1 MLDLCRCVS
10 GTICGIRFCCSTID
24 TVKSAKN
31 GRDGRT
37 RIIEGAL
44 RRFSQDGVS
53 ATTLASL
60 REESGVSVGSFYHH
74 FASKEHVFGVLY
86 ADTLRMYQE
95 VFLGELQRH
104 QGAKEG
110 IEAIVALHMRWCV
123 DNRERAHLLISE
135 RPPKRDEPGGVE
147 VSESRRAFFRQV
159 SDWWRPH
166 MKDGLLQPVPPTMCY
181 VLWLG
186 PATEMCRLWFAGA
199 YQPTQ
204 EEIAGLCEAAW
215 QSLRQRPVPA

>member
-1 MLDLCRCVS
+1 MGFRA
-10 GTICGIRFCCSTID
+10 ICGTRFWCPTID
-24 TVKSAKN
+24 SVKSVKS

-86 ADTLRMYQE
+86 ADTLRIYQE
-95 VFLGELQRH
+95 AFIAELRRH
-104 QGAKEG
+104 EGAREG
-110 IEAIVALHMRWCV
+110 VEAIVALHMAWCG

-135 RPPKRDEPGGVE
+135 RPPRREEPGGVE
-147 VSESRRAFFRQV
+147 VSESRRAFFKQV
-159 SDWWRPH
+159 SEWWRPH
-166 MKDGLLQPVPPTMCY
+166 MKAGLLQPVPPAMCY

-186 PATEMCRLWFAGA
+186 PATEMCRLWFGGA
-199 YQPTQ
+199 HHPTP
-204 EEIAGLCEAAW
+204 EEISGLCGAAW
-215 QSLRQRPVPA
+215 QSLRQWPA

>member
-1 MLDLCRCVS
+1 MKTHVS
-10 GTICGIRFCCSTID
+10 G
-24 TVKSAKN
+24 AKN

-86 ADTLRMYQE
+86 AEILTAYQQAF
-95 VFLGELQRH
+95 VAELVSHEDAR
-104 QGAKEG
+104 AG
-110 IEAIVALHMRWCV
+110 IEAVVAFHMSWACEHP
-123 DNRERAHLLISE
+123 ERARILVSE
-135 RPPKRDEPGGVE
+135 RPPRKNEPGGPE
-147 VSESRRAFFRQV
+147 AAEARRAFFRQV
-159 SDWWRPH
+159 ADWWRPH
-166 MKDGLLQPVPPTMCY
+166 MKNGLLQPVAPTMCY

-186 PATEMCRLWFAGA
+186 PAQEMCRLWFAGA
-199 YQPTQ
+199 HTPTDD
-204 EEIAGLCEAAW
+204 EIKGLGQAAW
-215 QSLRQRPVPA
+215 QSLRQSDREQ

>member
-1 MLDLCRCVS
+1 M
-10 GTICGIRFCCSTID
+10 
-24 TVKSAKN
+24 KSAKH

-86 ADTLRMYQE
+86 AEILQAYQE
-95 VFLGELQRH
+95 AFIGELTRH
-104 QGAKEG
+104 DDARSG
-110 IEAIVALHMRWCV
+110 IEAIVALHMAWCG
-123 DNRERAHLLISE
+123 DHPERARLLISE
-135 RPPKRDEPGGVE
+135 RPPRREEPGGPE
-147 VSESRRAFFRQV
+147 VNDARRAFFRQV
-159 SDWWRPH
+159 ADWWRPH
-166 MKDGLLQPVPPTMCY
+166 MKEGLLQPVHPTMCY

-186 PATEMCRLWFAGA
+186 PAQEMCRLWFAGA
-199 YQPTQ
+199 HQPTE
-204 EEIAGLCEAAW
+204 EEIRGLGEAAW
-215 QSLRQRPVPA
+215 NSLRMP

>member
-1 MLDLCRCVS
+1 MKS
-10 GTICGIRFCCSTID
+10 
-24 TVKSAKN
+24 VKS

-86 ADTLRMYQE
+86 TEILESYQE
-95 VFLGELQRH
+95 RFVAELVSH
-104 QGAKEG
+104 QEARDG
-110 IEAIVALHMRWCV
+110 IEAVVAFHMRWAGEHP
-123 DNRERAHLLISE
+123 ERARLLISE
-135 RPPKRDEPGGVE
+135 RPPRKQEPGGAE
-147 VSESRRAFFRQV
+147 VAQARHGFFRQV
-159 SDWWRPH
+159 SDWWKPH
-166 MKDGLLQPVPPTMCY
+166 MKNGVLQPVHATMCY

-186 PATEMCRLWFAGA
+186 PAQEMCRLWFAGA
-199 YQPTQ
+199 HTPTE
-204 EEIAGLCEAAW
+204 EEIKGLGAAAW
-215 QSLRQRPVPA
+215 QSLRVTSA

>member
-1 MLDLCRCVS
+1 MKS
-10 GTICGIRFCCSTID
+10 
-24 TVKSAKN
+24 VKS

-86 ADTLRMYQE
+86 TETLESYQQR
-95 VFLGELQRH
+95 FLAELVSHEEARD
-104 QGAKEG
+104 G
-110 IEAIVALHMRWCV
+110 IEGVVAFHMRWAGEQP
-123 DNRERAHLLISE
+123 ERARLLISE
-135 RPPKRDEPGGVE
+135 RPPRKQEPGGAE
-147 VSESRRAFFRQV
+147 VAQARHGFFRQV
-159 SDWWRPH
+159 ADWWKPH
-166 MKDGLLQPVPPTMCY
+166 MKNGRLQPVHTAMCY

-186 PATEMCRLWFAGA
+186 PTQEMCRLWFAGA
-199 YQPTQ
+199 HTPTE
-204 EEIAGLCEAAW
+204 EEIKGLGEAAW
-215 QSLRQRPVPA
+215 QSLRQRTEP

>member
-1 MLDLCRCVS
+1 M
-10 GTICGIRFCCSTID
+10 
-24 TVKSAKN
+24 KSAKN

-53 ATTLASL
+53 STTLASL

-86 ADTLRMYQE
+86 SEIQTMYQQT
-95 VFLGELQRH
+95 FLDELCRH
-104 QGAKEG
+104 ESAQGG
-110 IEAIVALHMRWCV
+110 IEAIVAMHMAWCGEHP
-123 DNRERAHLLISE
+123 ERARILISE
-135 RPPKRDEPGGVE
+135 RPPRRDEPGGPE
-147 VSESRRAFFRQV
+147 VAEARRAFFREV

-166 MKDGLLQPVPPTMCY
+166 MKDGVLRTVHPTMCY

-199 YQPTQ
+199 HQPT
-204 EEIAGLCEAAW
+204 EDEIGALCVAAW
-215 QSLRQRPVPA
+215 HSLRLA

>member
-1 MLDLCRCVS
+1 M
-10 GTICGIRFCCSTID
+10 
-24 TVKSAKN
+24 KSAKH

-86 ADTLRMYQE
+86 AEILQAYQE
-95 VFLGELQRH
+95 AFIGELTRH
-104 QGAKEG
+104 DDARRG
-110 IEAIVALHMRWCV
+110 IEAIVALHMSWCGEHP
-123 DNRERAHLLISE
+123 ERARLLISE
-135 RPPKRDEPGGVE
+135 RPPRREEPGGPE
-147 VSESRRAFFRQV
+147 VNDARRAFFRQV
-159 SDWWRPH
+159 ADWWRPH
-166 MKDGLLQPVPPTMCY
+166 MKEGLLQPVHPTMCY

-186 PATEMCRLWFAGA
+186 PAQEMCRLWFAGA
-199 YQPTQ
+199 HQPTE
-204 EEIAGLCEAAW
+204 EEIRGLGEAAW
-215 QSLRQRPVPA
+215 NSLRMP

>member
-1 MLDLCRCVS
+1 MRNKVLVQHHD
-10 GTICGIRFCCSTID
+10 D
-24 TVKSAKN
+24 VKSVKS

-86 ADTLRMYQE
+86 TEILESYQE
-95 VFLGELQRH
+95 RFVAELVSH
-104 QGAKEG
+104 QEARDG
-110 IEAIVALHMRWCV
+110 IEAVVAFHMRWAGEHP
-123 DNRERAHLLISE
+123 ERARLLISE
-135 RPPKRDEPGGVE
+135 RPPRKQEPGGAE
-147 VSESRRAFFRQV
+147 VAQARHGFFRQV
-159 SDWWRPH
+159 SDWWKPH
-166 MKDGLLQPVPPTMCY
+166 MKNGVLQPVHATMCY

-186 PATEMCRLWFAGA
+186 PAQEMCRLWFAGA
-199 YQPTQ
+199 HAPTE
-204 EEIAGLCEAAW
+204 EEIKGLGAAAW
-215 QSLRQRPVPA
+215 QSLRVTSA

>member
-1 MLDLCRCVS
+1 VTNAR
-10 GTICGIRFCCSTID
+10 T
-24 TVKSAKN
+24 

-60 REESGVSVGSFYHH
+60 RQESGVSVGSFYHH

-86 ADTLRMYQE
+86 VDILRMYYE
-95 VFLGELQRH
+95 AFLNELLRH
-104 QGAKEG
+104 EDARSG
-110 IEAIVALHMRWCV
+110 ITAIVAMHMKWCGEHP
-123 DNRERAHLLISE
+123 ERARVFISE
-135 RPPKRDEPGGVE
+135 RPPRRHEPGGTE
-147 VSESRRAFFRQV
+147 VAEARRAFLRKV

-166 MKDGLLQPVPPTMCY
+166 MQAGVLREINPTLCY

-186 PATEMCRLWFAGA
+186 PANEMCRLWFAGA
-199 YQPTQ
+199 HQPTE
-204 EEIAGLCEAAW
+204 EEIKDLGVAAW
-215 QSLRQRPVPA
+215 YALRQPRPGEPE

>member
-1 MLDLCRCVS
+1 M
-10 GTICGIRFCCSTID
+10 
-24 TVKSAKN
+24 KSAKH

-86 ADTLRMYQE
+86 AEILQAYQE
-95 VFLGELQRH
+95 AFIGELTRH
-104 QGAKEG
+104 DDARSG
-110 IEAIVALHMRWCV
+110 IEAIVALHMSWCGE
-123 DNRERAHLLISE
+123 NPERARLLISE
-135 RPPKRDEPGGVE
+135 RPPRREEPGGAE
-147 VSESRRAFFRQV
+147 VNDGRRAFFRQV
-159 SDWWRPH
+159 ADWWRPH
-166 MKDGLLQPVPPTMCY
+166 MKEGLLQPVHPTMCY

-186 PATEMCRLWFAGA
+186 PAQEMCRLWFAGA
-199 YQPTQ
+199 HQPTE
-204 EEIAGLCEAAW
+204 EEIRGLGEAAW
-215 QSLRQRPVPA
+215 NSLRMP

>member
-1 MLDLCRCVS
+1 
-10 GTICGIRFCCSTID
+10 
-24 TVKSAKN
+24 VKSAKH

-86 ADTLRMYQE
+86 AEILQVYQE
-95 VFLGELQRH
+95 AFIGELTRH
-104 QGAKEG
+104 DDARSG
-110 IEAIVALHMRWCV
+110 IEAIVALHMAWCG
-123 DNRERAHLLISE
+123 DHPERARLLISE
-135 RPPKRDEPGGVE
+135 RPPKREEPGGPE
-147 VSESRRAFFRQV
+147 VNDARRAFFRQV
-159 SDWWRPH
+159 ADWWRPH
-166 MKDGLLQPVPPTMCY
+166 MKEGLLQPVHPTMCY

-186 PATEMCRLWFAGA
+186 PAQEMCRLWFAGA
-199 YQPTQ
+199 HQPTE
-204 EEIAGLCEAAW
+204 EEIRGLGEAAW
-215 QSLRQRPVPA
+215 NSLRMA

>member
-1 MLDLCRCVS
+1 MQHHD
-10 GTICGIRFCCSTID
+10 D
-24 TVKSAKN
+24 VKSVKS

-86 ADTLRMYQE
+86 TEILESYQE
-95 VFLGELQRH
+95 RFVAELVSH
-104 QGAKEG
+104 QEARDG
-110 IEAIVALHMRWCV
+110 IEAVVAFHMRWAGEHP
-123 DNRERAHLLISE
+123 ERARLLISE
-135 RPPKRDEPGGVE
+135 RPPRKQEPGGAE
-147 VSESRRAFFRQV
+147 VAQARHGFFRQV
-159 SDWWRPH
+159 SDWWKPH
-166 MKDGLLQPVPPTMCY
+166 MKNGVLQPVHATMCY

-186 PATEMCRLWFAGA
+186 PAQEMCRLWFAGA
-199 YQPTQ
+199 HAPTE
-204 EEIAGLCEAAW
+204 EEIKGLGAAAW
-215 QSLRQRPVPA
+215 QSLRVTSA

>member
-1 MLDLCRCVS
+1 LRNNVLVQHHD
-10 GTICGIRFCCSTID
+10 D
-24 TVKSAKN
+24 VKSVKS

-53 ATTLASL
+53 ATTLAGL

-86 ADTLRMYQE
+86 AETLADYQRE
-95 VFLGELQRH
+95 FLAELVSH
-104 QGAKEG
+104 QDARAGVESV
-110 IEAIVALHMRWCV
+110 VAFHMRWAGEHP
-123 DNRERAHLLISE
+123 ERARLLISE
-135 RPPKRDEPGGVE
+135 RPPRKHEPGGAE
-147 VSESRRAFFRQV
+147 VAESRRAFYRQV

-166 MKDGLLQPVPPTMCY
+166 MKNGLLQPFQAAMCY

-186 PATEMCRLWFAGA
+186 PSQEMCRLWFAGA
-199 YQPTQ
+199 HTPTD
-204 EEIAGLCEAAW
+204 EEVKGLSEAAW
-215 QSLRQRPVPA
+215 QSLRQHDE

>member
-1 MLDLCRCVS
+1 M
-10 GTICGIRFCCSTID
+10 
-24 TVKSAKN
+24 KSAKN

-86 ADTLRMYQE
+86 SEILQMYQDAF
-95 VFLGELQRH
+95 VGELIRH
-104 QGAKEG
+104 DDARSG
-110 IEAIVALHMRWCV
+110 IEAIVALHMAWCGEHP
-123 DNRERAHLLISE
+123 ERARILVSE
-135 RPPKRDEPGGVE
+135 RPPRREEPGGPE
-147 VSESRRAFFRQV
+147 VTELRRTFFRQV

-166 MKDGLLQPVPPTMCY
+166 MKDGLLRPVHATMCY

-186 PATEMCRLWFAGA
+186 PAQEMCRLWFTGA
-199 YQPTQ
+199 HQPTE
-204 EEIAGLCEAAW
+204 EEIRGLGEAAW
-215 QSLRQRPVPA
+215 NSLRMP

>member
-1 MLDLCRCVS
+1 M
-10 GTICGIRFCCSTID
+10 
-24 TVKSAKN
+24 KSVKN

-86 ADTLRMYQE
+86 GEILDAYQHA
-95 VFLGELQRH
+95 FLAELGRH
-104 QGAKEG
+104 EQARDG
-110 IEAIVALHMRWCV
+110 IEAIVAFHMRWAGEHP
-123 DNRERAHLLISE
+123 ERARLLISE
-135 RPPKRDEPGGVE
+135 RPPRKHEPGGAE
-147 VSESRRAFFRQV
+147 VAEARRAFFRKV
-159 SDWWRPH
+159 TDWWKPH
-166 MKDGLLQPVPPTMCY
+166 MKNGVLQPVHATMCY

-186 PATEMCRLWFAGA
+186 PAQEMCRLWFAGA
-199 YQPTQ
+199 HTPT
-204 EEIAGLCEAAW
+204 EDEIKGLGEAAW
-215 QSLRQRPVPA
+215 QSLRRHPE

>member
-1 MLDLCRCVS
+1 VQHHD
-10 GTICGIRFCCSTID
+10 D
-24 TVKSAKN
+24 VKSVKS

-86 ADTLRMYQE
+86 TEILESYQE
-95 VFLGELQRH
+95 RFVAELVSH
-104 QGAKEG
+104 QEARDG
-110 IEAIVALHMRWCV
+110 IEAVVAFHMRWAGEHP
-123 DNRERAHLLISE
+123 ERARLLISE
-135 RPPKRDEPGGVE
+135 RPPRKQEPGGAE
-147 VSESRRAFFRQV
+147 VAQARHGFFRQV
-159 SDWWRPH
+159 SDWWKPH
-166 MKDGLLQPVPPTMCY
+166 MKNGVLQPVHATMCY

-186 PATEMCRLWFAGA
+186 PAQEMCRLWFAGA
-199 YQPTQ
+199 HAPTE
-204 EEIAGLCEAAW
+204 EEIKGLGAAAW
-215 QSLRQRPVPA
+215 QSLRVTSA

>member
-1 MLDLCRCVS
+1 
-10 GTICGIRFCCSTID
+10 
-24 TVKSAKN
+24 VKSAKN

-86 ADTLRMYQE
+86 AETQRMYQDD
-95 VFLGELQRH
+95 FLAELTRH
-104 QGAKEG
+104 GDARGG
-110 IEAIVALHMRWCV
+110 IEAVVKMHMAWCG
-123 DNRERAHLLISE
+123 RHPERARLLISE
-135 RPPKRDEPGGVE
+135 RPPRREEPGGPE
-147 VSESRRAFFRQV
+147 AAELRRGFFRKV
-159 SDWWRPH
+159 SDWWTPHVEARQLRPVQSAICH
-166 MKDGLLQPVPPTMCY
+166 

-186 PATEMCRLWFAGA
+186 PALQMCRLWFAGA
-199 YQPTQ
+199 HQPAEDEIQ
-204 EEIAGLCEAAW
+204 ELAEAAW
-215 QSLRQRPVPA
+215 NSLRVV

>member
-1 MLDLCRCVS
+1 VRNA
-10 GTICGIRFCCSTID
+10 
-24 TVKSAKN
+24 KS

-74 FASKEHVFGVLY
+74 FTSKEHVFGVLY
-86 ADTLRMYQE
+86 SEILKMYQDE
-95 VFLGELQRH
+95 FISELIKYDDAR
-104 QGAKEG
+104 GG
-110 IEAIVALHMRWCV
+110 IEAIVSMHMAWCGE
-123 DNRERAHLLISE
+123 NPERARLLISE
-135 RPPKRDEPGGVE
+135 RPPRRDEPGGLE
-147 VSESRRAFFRQV
+147 VSEARRAFFRQV

-166 MKDGLLQPVPPTMCY
+166 MKARVLRPVPATMCY

-186 PATEMCRLWFAGA
+186 PAQEMCRLWFAGA
-199 YQPTQ
+199 HQPTE
-204 EEIAGLCEAAW
+204 EEIRDLGEAAW
-215 QSLRQRPVPA
+215 NSLRLSNG

>member
-1 MLDLCRCVS
+1 M
-10 GTICGIRFCCSTID
+10 T
-24 TVKSAKN
+24 SAKN

-74 FASKEHVFGVLY
+74 FASKEHVYGVLY
-86 ADTLRMYQE
+86 AETQKMYQE
-95 VFLGELQRH
+95 AFVGELYRH
-104 QGAKEG
+104 EGARAG
-110 IEAIVALHMRWCV
+110 IEAIVALHMAWCGEHP
-123 DNRERAHLLISE
+123 ERARLLISE
-135 RPPKRDEPGGVE
+135 RPPRRDEPGGPE
-147 VSESRRAFFRQV
+147 AAETRRAFFRQV

-166 MKDGLLQPVPPTMCY
+166 MKAGLLQPVHPTMCY

-199 YQPTQ
+199 HQPSR
-204 EEIAGLCEAAW
+204 EEIAALCEAAW
-215 QSLRQRPVPA
+215 HSLRQQPAK

>member
-1 MLDLCRCVS
+1 MRNA
-10 GTICGIRFCCSTID
+10 
-24 TVKSAKN
+24 KS

-74 FASKEHVFGVLY
+74 FTSKEHVFGVLY
-86 ADTLRMYQE
+86 SEILKMYQDE
-95 VFLGELQRH
+95 FISELIKYDDAR
-104 QGAKEG
+104 GG
-110 IEAIVALHMRWCV
+110 IEAIVSMHMAWCGE
-123 DNRERAHLLISE
+123 NPERARLLISE
-135 RPPKRDEPGGVE
+135 RPPRRDEPGGLE
-147 VSESRRAFFRQV
+147 GSEARRAFFRQV

-166 MKDGLLQPVPPTMCY
+166 MKARVLPPAPATMCY

-186 PATEMCRLWFAGA
+186 PAQEMCRLWFAGA
-199 YQPTQ
+199 HQPTE
-204 EEIAGLCEAAW
+204 EEIRDLGEAAW
-215 QSLRQRPVPA
+215 NSLRLSNG

>member
-1 MLDLCRCVS
+1 MRNA
-10 GTICGIRFCCSTID
+10 
-24 TVKSAKN
+24 KS

-74 FASKEHVFGVLY
+74 FTSKEHVFGVLY
-86 ADTLRMYQE
+86 SEILKMYQDE
-95 VFLGELQRH
+95 FISELIKYDDAR
-104 QGAKEG
+104 GG
-110 IEAIVALHMRWCV
+110 IEAIVSMHMAWCGE
-123 DNRERAHLLISE
+123 NPERARLLISE
-135 RPPKRDEPGGVE
+135 RPPRRDEPGGLE
-147 VSESRRAFFRQV
+147 VSEARRAFFRQV

-166 MKDGLLQPVPPTMCY
+166 MKARVLRPVPATMCY

-186 PATEMCRLWFAGA
+186 PAQEMCRLWFAGA
-199 YQPTQ
+199 HQPTE
-204 EEIAGLCEAAW
+204 EEIRDLGEAAW
-215 QSLRQRPVPA
+215 NSLRLSNG